1 MTDDE
6 RQRLLMAKRAVQV
19 GLIVWYNDAPYIPV
33 ELTTRYQGSAWV
45 YGGDDGGRTPATQR
59 AARGDRQDILW
70 TRQQKGDRIR

>member
-33 ELTTRYQGSAWV
+33 ELTTRYQGGAWV
-45 YGGDDGGRTPATQR
+45 YGVTMVDAHQPRSVLHAGIDKIDFGHDNKKEAE
-59 AARGDRQDILW
+59 
-70 TRQQKGDRIR
+70 